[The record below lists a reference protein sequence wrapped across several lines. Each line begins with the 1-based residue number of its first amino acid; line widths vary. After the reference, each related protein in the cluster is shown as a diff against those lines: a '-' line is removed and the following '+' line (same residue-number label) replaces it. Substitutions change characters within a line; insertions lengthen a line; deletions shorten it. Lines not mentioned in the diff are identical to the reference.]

1 MGGVV
6 KEAFLDA
13 NVILRYLLNDIPE
26 QADAVDEL
34 LKEAEEGK
42 ILLRTTALVIAEIV
56 WTCESYYELPKEE
69 IRDKVLAI
77 LSTPGLEVENAEL
90 LAEAAILYVEKN
102 VDFID
107 AYNACWAKREGIRF
121 AYTFDLKHFRR
132 FDWLKSGAPKRP
144 SRKGPGW
151 EA

>member
-69 IRDKVLAI
+69 RTKFLRSSARRDWRWKMP
-77 LSTPGLEVENAEL
+77 S
-90 LAEAAILYVEKN
+90 
-102 VDFID
+102 
-107 AYNACWAKREGIRF
+107 
-121 AYTFDLKHFRR
+121 
-132 FDWLKSGAPKRP
+132 SSPKRR
-144 SRKGPGW
+144 SST
-151 EA
+151 